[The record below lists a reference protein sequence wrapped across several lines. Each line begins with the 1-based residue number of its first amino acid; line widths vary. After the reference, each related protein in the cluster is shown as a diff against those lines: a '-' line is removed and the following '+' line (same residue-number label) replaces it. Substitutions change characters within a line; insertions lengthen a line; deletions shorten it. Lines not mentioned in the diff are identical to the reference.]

1 MLGCSLGW
9 WVAMDR
15 GGAGTISQLF
25 RTLTVDLFSHN
36 PPISHYSLLT
46 PLTPPLLLSLSFFLA
61 LSHTTSLSAPPPIGN
76 VTQRGTWQKASN
88 TLTEEDEHEENACL
102 HKSRRAGCC
111 IHTHIHT
118 QWKRQTLHQHTQS
131 DVRMLNLMQLNESGE
146 LQSQKFEMK
155 EKAIQQEDLLLVTLE
170 NSPDS
175 QHWWI
180 SAVWLPR
187 PRWVLISQKALE
199 AEVIFWLPRFFFFF
213 FF

>member
-46 PLTPPLLLSLSFFLA
+46 PLTPPLLLSLSLSFFLA

-111 IHTHIHT
+111 IHTHTHT
-118 QWKRQTLHQHTQS
+118 HTVEETDFTS
-131 DVRMLNLMQLNESGE
+131 AYTIRCAHAQLNA
-146 LQSQKFEMK
+146 QSQESYKVK
-155 EKAIQQEDLLLVTLE
+155 
-170 NSPDS
+170 NSKWKKRLFNRMIYCWS
-175 QHWWI
+175 
-180 SAVWLPR
+180 L
-187 PRWVLISQKALE
+187 
-199 AEVIFWLPRFFFFF
+199 
-213 FF
+213 

>member
-61 LSHTTSLSAPPPIGN
+61 LSHTLSLSAPPPIGN

-131 DVRMLNLMQLNESGE
+131 DVRMLNLMHRVRRVTKSKIRNERKGYSTGWFTVGHFRK
-146 LQSQKFEMK
+146 QSWQPALM
-155 EKAIQQEDLLLVTLE
+155 DLCCLASSTTL
-170 NSPDS
+170 
-175 QHWWI
+175 
-180 SAVWLPR
+180 SAH
-187 PRWVLISQKALE
+187 
-199 AEVIFWLPRFFFFF
+199 
-213 FF
+213 